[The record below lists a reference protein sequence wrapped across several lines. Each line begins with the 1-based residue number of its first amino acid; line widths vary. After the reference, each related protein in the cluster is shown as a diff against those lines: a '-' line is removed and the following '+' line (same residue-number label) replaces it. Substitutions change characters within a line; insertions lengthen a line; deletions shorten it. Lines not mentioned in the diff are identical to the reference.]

1 MNLTCPKCQKSIVI
15 ADDKL
20 PKDKQKAQIKC
31 PVCQQIIIFDVP
43 KSVQQP
49 IKQEEK
55 TVIDPIPEKPKATLN
70 IRLIETA
77 TKTEYKLKIG
87 KNIIGRKADI
97 SIDNG
102 DKYISRIHCLIEIIA
117 KTGSYDV
124 ILTDDGS
131 ISENGEPSSNG
142 TFHNGKR
149 LTKFDKIYLEN
160 IDKIKIG
167 HSDFIIKTQ

>member
-1 MNLTCPKCQKSIVI
+1 MNLTCPKCQKALTIP
-15 ADDKL
+15 DDKL

-43 KSVQQP
+43 KSVQHT

-55 TVIDPIPEKPKATLN
+55 TVIDTTPEKPKATLN
-70 IRLIETA
+70 IRLIEAA
-77 TKTEYKLKIG
+77 TKTEYKLKVG

-97 SIDNG
+97 SIDND
-102 DKYISRIHCLIEIIA
+102 DKYISRKHCVIIIVEKPNSIE
-117 KTGSYDV
+117 V

-131 ISENGEPSSNG
+131 ISETGEPSTNG

-149 LTKFDKIYLEN
+149 LTKFDKIYIEHN
-160 IDKIKIG
+160 DKIRIG
-167 HSDFIIKTQ
+167 HTDFIIKAE